1 MKNACLLLSYL
12 LSSFVALPDASAQ
25 YYYYNSRF
33 YEKPLSLEVAASAA
47 AMNCLTDLGI
57 RKPKGFLS
65 GDLNWK
71 TTRPGLALA
80 GKLLYENKLGCRLQ
94 TSWGKVLA
102 YDSTPRNRKTAP
114 GRYERRLEFET
125 AILEAVLLAELYPLT
140 LLTGGDHPVFLLSP
154 YLMAGIG
161 YFNFNP
167 VATTGISQVRLQPL
181 HTEGQGFP
189 EHPDR
194 KPYSLN
200 QFNLPFGVGLRYEWS
215 AIVVC
220 SIELLYRKLF
230 TDYLDDV
237 SKHYIDPDLFYKHLP
252 PKQAALASSLANRQ
266 QKNHPGEDAGKIRG
280 NPENNDAYL
289 SLNLK
294 MAVAL
299 GKEKRK

>member
-12 LSSFVALPDASAQ
+12 LSALVALPDASAQ
-25 YYYYNSRF
+25 YYYYNTRF

-57 RKPKGFLS
+57 QRKTAFLP

-71 TTRPGLALA
+71 TTRAGLALS
-80 GKLLYENKLGCRLQ
+80 GKLIYENKLGCRLQ

-102 YDSTPRNRKTAP
+102 YDSAPQNRITAA

-140 LLTGGDHPVFLLSP
+140 LLTGGDHPAFRLSP

-167 VATTGISQVRLQPL
+167 VARNGTSQVSLQPL
-181 HTEGQGFP
+181 RTEGQGFP

-194 KPYSLN
+194 KPYALN
-200 QFNLPFGVGLRYEWS
+200 QWNLPFGLGIRYEWS
-215 AIVVC
+215 AIVV
-220 SIELLYRKLF
+220 SGIELLYRKLF

-252 PKQAALASSLANRQ
+252 PKQAALASSLANR
-266 QKNHPGEDAGKIRG
+266 KRNHQTGEDAGKIRG
-280 NPENNDAYL
+280 NPGNNDAYL